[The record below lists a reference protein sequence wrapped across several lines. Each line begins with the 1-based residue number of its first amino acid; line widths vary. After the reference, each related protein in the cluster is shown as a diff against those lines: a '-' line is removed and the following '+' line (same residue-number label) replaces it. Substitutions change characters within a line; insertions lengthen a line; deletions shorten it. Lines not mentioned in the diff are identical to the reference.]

1 MSFNTATAQSS
12 RSNSLLGFTLLALP
26 GIVMSLAA
34 VARQRRALRDLSTA
48 QLNDLGLTRAQA
60 ETEANR
66 VFWDLRCN

>member
-34 VARQRRALRDLSTA
+34 VARQRRALRDMSTE
-48 QLNDLGLTRAQA
+48 QLDDLGLTRAQA
-60 ETEANR
+60 KNEANR